1 LTNLGDKNK
10 LQIVANVL
18 DSPDAMDPGGLNA
31 NELESDR
38 RQARDR
44 NIEFDARESVKQY
57 KLGINLKSTFNNF
70 GLTNSIYYNKR
81 LFDGKLPFRNGG
93 IIELDKSFWGYKL
106 NFEFDNSLN
115 YNLGFSYN
123 NQNDHRKRFVND
135 LGLRSEIV
143 MNQFEKYDNIGLYMF
158 SSKKIRRFI
167 FSAGIRYDNNTITLE
182 NILTNSVKI
191 SESIK
196 SINPSF
202 NLNYAFKNFD
212 VFSNISSGYETP
224 TLNEL
229 SATIDQSGF
238 NNDLKSVKS
247 KSFEIGISNYEKF
260 TKLKYN
266 LRYFNILTENE
277 IIPFESTTGQ
287 VIYQNAGKTIK
298 KGVEFEL
305 STKLN
310 SNFLIDYSLT
320 KGEYAFEDF
329 SNGEIDY
336 SNNNIAGIPNNFHK
350 LSLKY
355 FDDNLNLIMSWKKV
369 GKIYAN
375 NSNTTFIEGYDSI
388 NFNISGDVSLFG
400 LDITPYFAIE
410 NLLSEDYIDNIRINA
425 FGSRF
430 YEPAPKIS
438 FMSGLKLNL

>member
-1 LTNLGDKNK
+1 
-10 LQIVANVL
+10 
-18 DSPDAMDPGGLNA
+18 
-31 NELESDR
+31 
-38 RQARDR
+38 
-44 NIEFDARESVKQY
+44 
-57 KLGINLKSTFNNF
+57 
-70 GLTNSIYYNKR
+70 
-81 LFDGKLPFRNGG
+81 
-93 IIELDKSFWGYKL
+93 
-106 NFEFDNSLN
+106 
-115 YNLGFSYN
+115 
-123 NQNDHRKRFVND
+123 
-135 LGLRSEIV
+135 
-143 MNQFEKYDNIGLYMF
+143 MNQFEKYDNIGLYLF
-158 SSKKIRRFI
+158 SSKKIGKFI

-182 NILTNSVKI
+182 NILTNSAKI

-238 NNDLKSVKS
+238 NSDLKSVKS

-310 SNFLIDYSLT
+310 SNFMIDYSLT

-336 SNNNIAGIPNNFHK
+336 SNNSIAGIPNNFHK

-355 FDDNLNLIMSWKKV
+355 FDSNLNLIISWKKV

-400 LDITPYFAIE
+400 LDIKPYFAIE

-438 FMSGLKLNL
+438 FMSGLKLNLWKKE